1 MSMSFASTRRAKP
14 ALALLTLA
22 LLAALSLPAMAAE
35 PGCINPDGTPK
46 AGSTDQGQENA
57 GGENATCD
65 IYASAFGWQ
74 NNASGWDSNAFGEGN
89 HASGYFSSAFGSGN
103 NASGDNSSAFGY
115 RNTASGNRSSAFGYS
130 STASGYYSS
139 AFGFNNTASLSYDSA
154 FGAGNTASGGSSS
167 AFGYSNVAS
176 GSHSS
181 AFGSSSAARGDQSTA
196 LGYLAV
202 ANEDDVVSFG
212 HATGDLDNSGNP
224 YGSDRN
230 VRLIHVAEG
239 LNGWDAANVNQLN
252 ALVGWMGGGAA
263 ILGGAFT
270 APTFTI
276 QGTDYHSVGAALAA
290 IDGWMTVNSGGVQ
303 YDDPSHS
310 SVTLD
315 GASGTTIG
323 NVADGVDAHDAANVG
338 QMQAGDAAT
347 LASANSYTDTKSAQ
361 TLTAA
366 NTYTDQRFA
375 TWNDTFTQYKQQV
388 DIRFAQT
395 DRRIDRVGAMGS
407 ALSAAALNTAG
418 LPGANRVGVG
428 VGVQNGRSAM
438 AIQYQHLVRPNASV
452 SLGGSIS
459 GGESSIAAGAGFSW

>member
-103 NASGDNSSAFGY
+103 NASGDNSSAFGF
-115 RNTASGNRSSAFGYS
+115 S
-130 STASGYYSS
+130 
-139 AFGFNNTASLSYDSA
+139 NTASLSYDSA
-154 FGAGNTASGGSSS
+154 FGAWNTASGGGSS

-230 VRLIHVAEG
+230 VRLIHIAEG
-239 LNGWDAANVNQLN
+239 INGWDAVNVNQLN

-276 QGTDYHSVGAALAA
+276 QGTDYHDVGAALAA
-290 IDGWMTVNSGGVQ
+290 IDGWMTANGSGVQ

-315 GASGTTIG
+315 GAGGTTIS

-375 TWNDTFTQYKQQV
+375 AWNDTFTAYQQQV